1 MFKAIDK
8 FLTYMEKRI
17 SLVILII
24 LMWAAY
30 SAATRPYDPTDDAAT
45 KTRSGLYYY
54 VDHGTGCQYIKASMF
69 ATLTPRLD
77 AGGNHVCNN
86 AG

>member
-8 FLTYMEKRI
+8 FLLYMEKRI

-24 LMWAAY
+24 LMYAAY

-45 KTRSGLYYY
+45 STRSGLYYY
-54 VDHGTGCQYIKASMF
+54 VDHGTGCEWIKASMF

-77 AGGNHVCNN
+77 SSGRQVCD
-86 AG
+86 G

>member
-1 MFKAIDK
+1 MLKAIDR

-24 LMWAAY
+24 LMYAAW

-54 VDHGTGCQYIKASMF
+54 VDHGTGCKYIKASLF
-69 ATLTPRLD
+69 AELTPRMD
-77 AGGNHVCNN
+77 RNGRHDCG
-86 AG
+86 